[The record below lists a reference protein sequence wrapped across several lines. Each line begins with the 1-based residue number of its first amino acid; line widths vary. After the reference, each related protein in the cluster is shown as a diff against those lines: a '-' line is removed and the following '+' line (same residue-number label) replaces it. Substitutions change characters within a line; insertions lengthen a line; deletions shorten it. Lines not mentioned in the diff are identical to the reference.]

1 MAEPS
6 GEGERLSLEEF
17 LLFMNRQE
25 VAALTHEDLLDRVT
39 RLRLSNELIA
49 SRTRFATTDYA
60 RNLVCRTP
68 EFELLVLCWR
78 PGQHSTIHDH
88 GGSLNAIK
96 VYSGQLT
103 SRLYEPADGTPPQ
116 AVGPARQIGERVTRP
131 GDELAGIDRQGIHQL
146 ANASDADLIT
156 IHVYAP
162 PLMHLTVYTEDAPGT
177 ELRPMRYTLSED
189 ML

>member
-1 MAEPS
+1 MADAPDT
-6 GEGERLSLEEF
+6 GLSLEEF

-25 VAALTHEDLLDRVT
+25 VAALTHQELLDRVT
-39 RLRLSNELIA
+39 SLQLSDELIA
-49 SRTRFATTDYA
+49 SRTRFAKTEYA

-68 EFELLVLCWR
+68 EFELLVLCWQ

-96 VYSGQLT
+96 VHRGELT
-103 SRLYEPADGTPPQ
+103 SWLYEPAEGTPPQ
-116 AVGPARQIGERVTRP
+116 AVGPARRVAEQTTQP

-146 ANASDADLIT
+146 ANASDEDLIT

-162 PLMHLTVYTEDAPGT
+162 PLMHLTVYSEDAPGT

>member
-1 MAEPS
+1 MAETPEI
-6 GEGERLSLEEF
+6 GLSLEDF

-25 VAALTHEDLLDRVT
+25 AAALAHEELLDRVN
-39 RLRLSNELIA
+39 RLRLSDELID
-49 SRTRFATTDYA
+49 SCTRFAKTDYA
-60 RNLVCRTP
+60 RNLVCRSP
-68 EFELLVLCWR
+68 ELELLVLCWR

-96 VYSGQLT
+96 VHRGELT
-103 SRLYEPADGTPPQ
+103 SRLYEAAEGTPPQ
-116 AVGPARQIGERVTRP
+116 AEGPVRQIAERITRP

-146 ANASDADLIT
+146 ANASHTDLIT

-162 PLMHLTVYTEDAPGT
+162 PLMHLTIYSEDAPGT
-177 ELRPMRYTLSED
+177 SLRPMRYTLSED